1 MRICQRRFIVN
12 LSLNRKTKWVEVLSY
27 RPYQGKVMVRIHD
40 APVVPIRIPDWVNR
54 QKVNVKI
61 NGVDHDVEWRR
72 SYVRINNLCGGDEV
86 VVTYSLRRITVR
98 EKILSF
104 KNEEF
109 SVTWRGDIVIDIK
122 LPRQNY
128 PLYQRSNL
136 DSDSVPMKEIK
147 LYSPLK
153 EIRW

>member
-1 MRICQRRFIVN
+1 MRICPRRFIVN

-40 APVVPIRIPDWVNR
+40 APVVHNRIPDQVNR

-72 SYVRINNLCGGDEV
+72 SYVRINNQCSGDEV
-86 VVTYSLRRITVR
+86 VVTYSLRGITVG

-109 SVTWRGDIVIDIK
+109 SVTWCGDTIIDNKAPRTK
-122 LPRQNY
+122 LPVI
-128 PLYQRSNL
+128 SE
-136 DSDSVPMKEIK
+136 K
-147 LYSPLK
+147 
-153 EIRW
+153 